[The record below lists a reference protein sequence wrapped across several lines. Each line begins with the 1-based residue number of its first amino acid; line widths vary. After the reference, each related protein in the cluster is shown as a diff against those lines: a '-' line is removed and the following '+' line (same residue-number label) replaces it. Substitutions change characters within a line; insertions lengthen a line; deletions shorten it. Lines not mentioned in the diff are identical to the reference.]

1 MCIMTHNEVPK
12 SLEGEE
18 APHKHRKCC
27 ISHTGT
33 ESLRSV
39 LCSTDLGIRL
49 TWPRVTLLLL
59 VTAQPQKNAV
69 KRCVILV
76 HYETEEVIKQHRMC
90 NQLRICQIKSGE

>member
-1 MCIMTHNEVPK
+1 MTHNEVPK

-33 ESLRSV
+33 ESLRSE
-39 LCSTDLGIRL
+39 LCSTDLEMRL
-49 TWPRVTLLLL
+49 TWLRVTLLLP
-59 VTAQPQKNAV
+59 VTAASKPVV
-69 KRCVILV
+69 KSPVILV

-90 NQLRICQIKSGE
+90 NQLRI